1 MMLPGEFK
9 ERMKKLLGAEY
20 ADFESCMELEPVSG
34 VRIKA
39 GAEETVLS
47 AFPGLKPTPWCR
59 SGYYGEKLPGS
70 HPFHLAGLYYS
81 QEPSSM
87 CPGEAL
93 PLEEG
98 DLVLD
103 LCAAPGGKSTHIASR
118 MRGGFLVSNEIH
130 PKRAGILLENI
141 RRMGIENCA
150 VINEDPK
157 NLERK
162 FPVFFDKVLV
172 DAPCSGEG
180 MFRKEKAAVED
191 WSVNHVL
198 SCAIRQKSILDSA
211 VKMLRPGGMLMY
223 STCTY
228 APEEDEGVCEYLI
241 RDKGLELIHMDGL
254 SMLEPGRGE
263 YIGSGL
269 DLSAARRAF
278 PHKIEGEGQFLA
290 LFKKPGHS
298 SRAVLRG
305 KSADFP
311 LWEEFA
317 RENLR
322 RMPEGFLTA
331 YGGRLFCRSVP
342 IDFSGIRTL
351 SPGLYLGDLK
361 KNRFE
366 PSQALAAAIGRD
378 GIRRTIELAPDS
390 PELHAYLC
398 GEEITADI
406 SGWCAVTCCGFPLG
420 WGKGSGGRLKN
431 KFPKQLRLMR

>member
-1 MMLPGEFK
+1 MILPEDFK
-9 ERMKKLLGAEY
+9 NRMRSLLGSEY
-20 ADFESCMELEPVSG
+20 TDFEKSMELPPISG

-39 GAEETVLS
+39 GAEEAVLT
-47 AFPGLKPTPWCR
+47 AFPHLKPVPWCK
-59 SGYYGEKLPGS
+59 SGYYGEKLPGN

-87 CPGEAL
+87 CPGEAM
-93 PLEEG
+93 PLEDG
-98 DLVLD
+98 DIILD

-130 PKRAGILLENI
+130 PKRATVLLENI
-141 RRMGIENCA
+141 RRMGIANCA
-150 VINEDPK
+150 VTNEDPK
-157 NLERK
+157 NLEKK
-162 FPVFFDKVLV
+162 FPQFFDKILV

-198 SCAIRQKSILDSA
+198 SCAVRQKSILTSA

-241 RDKGLELIHMDGL
+241 NELGLELIPMEGL
-254 SMLEPGRGE
+254 SMLEMGRGE
-263 YIGSGL
+263 YINSSL
-269 DLSAARRAF
+269 DFSPSRRAF
-278 PHKIEGEGQFLA
+278 PHKIDGEGQFLS
-290 LFKKPGHS
+290 LFKKLGS
-298 SRAVLRG
+298 SSPTVFSHR
-305 KSADFP
+305 SPDFP

-317 RENLR
+317 RENLCR
-322 RMPEGFLTA
+322 KPEGTLIA
-331 YGGRLFCRSVP
+331 YGGRLFCQSVAV
-342 IDFSGIRTL
+342 DFSGIRTL

-366 PSQALAAAIGRD
+366 PSQALATALSRED
-378 GIRRTIELAPDS
+378 FCRTLELSPDT
-390 PELHAYLC
+390 PELFAYLR
-398 GEEITADI
+398 GEEIAADVK
-406 SGWCAVTCCGFPLG
+406 GWCIVTCSGFPLG

-431 KFPKQLRLMR
+431 KFPKQLRLY